1 MYIRKLGNNTLQVR
15 KTEHVGIPRKT
26 EHVGIPIDSELKLD
40 WRIEKA
46 YSNGRKCFHAIVNM
60 NSTDRNDFSPI
71 RLAKL
76 YKTIVLPTVLY
87 GWETWTN
94 RSKRKPQDLNL
105 FQHYVVKKIQQFPV
119 TIRSDIAECLPGLF
133 RITVKV
139 DRRKLR
145 FLHKVISIP
154 TSTTSR
160 QLSLYRLYKSMV
172 NTHNSHVKYGFIPD
186 TWASNW

>member
-1 MYIRKLGNNTLQVR
+1 
-15 KTEHVGIPRKT
+15 
-26 EHVGIPIDSELKLD
+26 
-40 WRIEKA
+40 
-46 YSNGRKCFHAIVNM
+46 M

-71 RLAKL
+71 TLAKL

-145 FLHKVISIP
+145 FLHKLISIP

-160 QLSLYRLYKSMV
+160 QLFLYRLYKSMV

-186 TWASNW
+186 TYNTLCRYKIHTLFDLIY